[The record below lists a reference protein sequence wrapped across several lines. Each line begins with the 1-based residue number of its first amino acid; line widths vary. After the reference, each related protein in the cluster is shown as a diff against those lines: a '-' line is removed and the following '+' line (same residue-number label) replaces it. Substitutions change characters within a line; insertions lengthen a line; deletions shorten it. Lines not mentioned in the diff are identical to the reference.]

1 VAQNEAGAS
10 SDPMLESILAGIPAA
25 EGSSEAGGGSAAGA
39 AGAAGEKK
47 SAYGYSDEFQKTF
60 GKKR

>member
-1 VAQNEAGAS
+1 
-10 SDPMLESILAGIPAA
+10 MLESILAGIPAA